1 MNTKLIECVSCFDP
15 RDSLVTF
22 NTQKLIEFAKM
33 YPLEFDE
40 CGDLSF
46 LTLSLNNFI
55 VDVRNDDD
63 FANLK
68 GVSQLAQKM
77 VEKKKDI
84 AYPKVYLLVNYRLQR
99 LASKKCFLQ

>member
-1 MNTKLIECVSCFDP
+1 M
-15 RDSLVTF
+15 
-22 NTQKLIEFAKM
+22 IEFAKM

-40 CGDLSF
+40 YGDLSF
-46 LTLSLNNFI
+46 LTSSLNNFI

-68 GVSQLAQKM
+68 GVNPLAQKM

-84 AYPKVYLLVNYRLQR
+84 AFPKVYLLVK
-99 LASKKCFLQ
+99 LALILSVATANIEIVFSAMNFIKDKLCN

>member
-1 MNTKLIECVSCFDP
+1 
-15 RDSLVTF
+15 
-22 NTQKLIEFAKM
+22 M

-40 CGDLSF
+40 YGDLSF
-46 LTLSLNNFI
+46 LTSSLNNFI

-68 GVSQLAQKM
+68 GVNPLAQKM

-84 AYPKVYLLVNYRLQR
+84 AFPKVYLLVK
-99 LASKKCFLQ
+99 LALILSVATANIEIVFSAMNFIKDKLCN